1 MALPVLPSLIGVAF
15 PIKRSPNWPTVK
27 QDALSG
33 KRIRVPLYTY
43 PTYQYEISFDVL
55 RTDASLLELQTLQ
68 GFIAA
73 VQGPAQLWAYDD
85 PNDDSANGQDF
96 GIGDGQTTTFQLVR
110 SYGGFTEPA
119 FLVNGTP
126 AIFVNGTTTTPASIS
141 AYGVVTF
148 STAPAAGAVL
158 TWTGNFYWPC
168 RFDDEATEFENFMS
182 GFFRL
187 KSLKFSTEKLP

>member
-55 RTDASLLELQTLQ
+55 RTGASLLELQTLQ
-68 GFIAA
+68 GFIAS

-85 PNDDSANGQDF
+85 PNDDSASEQDF
-96 GIGDGQTTTFQLVR
+96 GLGDGQTTTFQLVR
-110 SYGGFTEPA
+110 SYGGFAEPV

-126 AIFVNGTTTTPASIS
+126 AIFINGTLTTPASIS
-141 AYGVVTF
+141 AYGLVTF
-148 STAPAAGAVL
+148 STAPAAGAAL